1 MVFLIICCNSATNDN
16 VDIQN
21 EIYKSKD
28 TAVTKAISKARTS
41 VVSL

>member
-1 MVFLIICCNSATNDN
+1 MKIKILFIMVFLIICCNNTTDEN

-28 TAVTKAISKARTS
+28 TAKKTKSKK
-41 VVSL
+41 